1 MLDNNSTIDFNL
13 LLHSTLWHDRMRF
26 FLQFKHQC
34 SHWVLLFRRLPLKLC
49 VLSCLPFYKPSKN
62 TQSHTY
68 THITLLF
75 PVFNNKTGPPVAKD
89 GGATKLVCLRV
100 RSLHIVFLSYAFS
113 LCVELIFSNWVYT
126 YCHNSHGLC
135 TWFLF
140 FKKI

>member
-1 MLDNNSTIDFNL
+1 MILICCCID
-13 LLHSTLWHDRMRF
+13 STLWHERMRF
-26 FLQFKHQC
+26 FQFKHQC

-49 VLSCLPFYKPSKN
+49 VLSCLPIYKPSKN

-68 THITLLF
+68 TYITLLF

-113 LCVELIFSNWVYT
+113 LCVEL
-126 YCHNSHGLC
+126 
-135 TWFLF
+135 F
-140 FKKI
+140 FKLGIHVQPQQSRPMYMVFIL